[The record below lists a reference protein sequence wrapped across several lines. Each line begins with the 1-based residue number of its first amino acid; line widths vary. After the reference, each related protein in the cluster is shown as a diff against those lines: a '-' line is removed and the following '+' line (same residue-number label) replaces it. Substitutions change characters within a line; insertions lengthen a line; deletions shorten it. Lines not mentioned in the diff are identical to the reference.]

1 LGTST
6 SKEAKEYFSDMV
18 RHRIKFKY
26 NGPQDDH
33 CIQLAFS
40 KKEIEGRKEWLT
52 NHMEEGK
59 RRKELGLARRPP
71 RRTPRVRAA

>member
-1 LGTST
+1 
-6 SKEAKEYFSDMV
+6 MV
-18 RHRIKFKY
+18 YIYYCVSHNYRTTFLINLCRY

-59 RRKELGLARRPP
+59 RRKELGLAEQYLYEK
-71 RRTPRVRAA
+71 VIFCVFQ